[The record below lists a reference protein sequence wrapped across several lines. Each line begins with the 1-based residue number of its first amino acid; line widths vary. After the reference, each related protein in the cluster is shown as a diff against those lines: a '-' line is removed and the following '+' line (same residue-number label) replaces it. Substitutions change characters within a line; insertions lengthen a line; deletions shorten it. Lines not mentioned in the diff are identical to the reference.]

1 MAPTRDLD
9 PSSSVLGF
17 FGSEL
22 RRFREA
28 SGLTQDRLGEV
39 VNYTGSLV
47 GLVETAR
54 RKPSRE
60 FTERCDAALGTDGAL
75 ARIWPL
81 LGRPA
86 FPSWFRGFVELEST
100 ATSVA
105 TYQAQVVP
113 GLLQTE
119 EYAWAV
125 IRKGRTGE
133 PDEVVAEL
141 VAARMSRQTIL
152 DGPTPPL
159 LWVVLDEAVLRR
171 PVGGPAVMRH
181 QLERLLDVARSPRVV
196 MQVLPFAAGAH
207 TALDGSMTLLSF
219 TQGPDVAHLEG
230 PYSGQLIDRPED
242 VARYTLAYHH
252 LRADALS
259 PDASLTA
266 VETAMEEVYTP

>member
-81 LGRPA
+81 LGRR
-86 FPSWFRGFVELEST
+86 PSRRGSAASWSWSPPRPPSPPTRPRSCRGCCRPRST
-100 ATSVA
+100 
-105 TYQAQVVP
+105 P
-113 GLLQTE
+113 G
-119 EYAWAV
+119 
-125 IRKGRTGE
+125 
-133 PDEVVAEL
+133 P
-141 VAARMSRQTIL
+141 
-152 DGPTPPL
+152 
-159 LWVVLDEAVLRR
+159 
-171 PVGGPAVMRH
+171 
-181 QLERLLDVARSPRVV
+181 
-196 MQVLPFAAGAH
+196 
-207 TALDGSMTLLSF
+207 
-219 TQGPDVAHLEG
+219 
-230 PYSGQLIDRPED
+230 
-242 VARYTLAYHH
+242 
-252 LRADALS
+252 
-259 PDASLTA
+259 
-266 VETAMEEVYTP
+266 